1 MSGACLIEA
10 SAREL
15 ADLVRNR
22 TVSAVEVMEAFLAE
36 VERKNPHLNAIIR
49 CDPQKARTEA
59 EAADRRLAQGDPA
72 PLLGVP
78 FTVKDNVWV
87 AGETVSQGSLLKARP
102 CPARAARSHA
112 PAPARASPL

>member
-22 TVSAVEVMEAFLAE
+22 TVSAVEVIEAFLAE

-78 FTVKDNVWV
+78 FGLGPRTRRWPSP
-87 AGETVSQGSLLKARP
+87 ALALLRLGLLA
-102 CPARAARSHA
+102 
-112 PAPARASPL
+112 

>member
-22 TVSAVEVMEAFLAE
+22 TVSAVEVIEAFLAE

-72 PLLGVP
+72 PLR
-78 FTVKDNVWV
+78 
-87 AGETVSQGSLLKARP
+87 AGSGFLNRLDKWSLCLT
-102 CPARAARSHA
+102 AARMA
-112 PAPARASPL
+112 AE